1 MQVVATRLHASRT
14 KSGWHSGAG
23 ANDGT
28 LARGRD
34 WVRRKYFGD
43 HYGGAWRFQTTVLTK
58 HGRTRLCLVRIT
70 DTAIVRH
77 VKVKGAASPDDPAQI
92 EYWQERARKR
102 AFDEL
107 PYVGEVTNAKPQQ
120 RRPEA

>member
-1 MQVVATRLHASRT
+1 MS
-14 KSGWHSGAG
+14 
-23 ANDGT
+23 
-28 LARGRD
+28 
-34 WVRRKYFGD
+34 
-43 HYGGAWRFQTTVLTK
+43 
-58 HGRTRLCLVRIT
+58 VRIT

-107 PYVGEVTNAKPQQ
+107 PYVGEVTNAKPSNKSD
-120 RRPEA
+120 RRLEPLARKPARAVLREGGCGDVCPLTRLSEQTTLPPFVAIATSEPAQEFTYSAASCNIGT